1 MLEELK
7 CTSCG
12 SSELELHGNVLVC
25 QYCGSKFIV
34 PEAAKVRGKKNAK
47 ASGGK
52 TTDPKFM
59 ESLRLCEIYEQLRE
73 ERWNSK
79 CEVDHIGYEIGRLNE
94 EIESLNKIINDAQ
107 GDKNAGKAFT
117 NMVSA
122 VWFGFAILGCVIN
135 GWNEDTPA
143 SLGAMFLIWLVFFLW
158 RILSMSKYDSRIA
171 QCKKEIEEK
180 NAAIKEEEAKL
191 LELEAKFQAKEKH
204 LKDYE
209 ETEMGKCIIP
219 KVCWMYA
226 DQMRDNVM
234 KGCTDLETALIRLAK
249 DNSELRIEFREKE

>member
-1 MLEELK
+1 MIYTYGRL
-7 CTSCG
+7 G
-12 SSELELHGNVLVC
+12 LV
-25 QYCGSKFIV
+25 GFTWH
-34 PEAAKVRGKKNAK
+34 ARGKKNAK

-79 CEVDHIGYEIGRLNE
+79 CEVDHIGYDIGRLNE
-94 EIESLNKIINDAQ
+94 EIESLNKKINDAQ

-122 VWFGFAILGCVIN
+122 VWFGFAVLGCVTK
-135 GWNEDTPA
+135 GLSKDSVEG
-143 SLGAMFLIWLVFFLW
+143 LGAMLFIWLVFMVW
-158 RILSMSKYDSRIA
+158 RLFAANKYDSRIA

-180 NAAIKEEEAKL
+180 YAAIKEEEAKL
-191 LELEAKFQAKEKH
+191 PDLEAKFRAKEKQ

-209 ETEMGKCIIP
+209 EAEMGKCIIP
-219 KVCWMYA
+219 RVCWMYA
-226 DQMRDNVM
+226 DQMRYNVM

-249 DNSELRIEFREKE
+249 DNSELKIEFRETPRTESAGERYLL

>member
-79 CEVDHIGYEIGRLNE
+79 CEVDHIAYEIGRLNE
-94 EIESLNKIINDAQ
+94 EIESLNAKI
-107 GDKNAGKAFT
+107 KATQDEKRPSKALTIIVSAIWLGLAIFG
-117 NMVSA
+117 MVSE
-122 VWFGFAILGCVIN
+122 GFTRKSVESAGVML
-135 GWNEDTPA
+135 
-143 SLGAMFLIWLVFFLW
+143 FIWLVFMLW
-158 RILSMSKYDSRIA
+158 RIFVMDKYDSLIF

-191 LELEAKFQAKEKH
+191 PELEAKFQAKEKQ

-226 DQMRDNVM
+226 GQIRDNVM

>member
-1 MLEELK
+1 M
-7 CTSCG
+7 
-12 SSELELHGNVLVC
+12 
-25 QYCGSKFIV
+25 
-34 PEAAKVRGKKNAK
+34 PEAAKVRGKKSGQ

-94 EIESLNKIINDAQ
+94 EIKSLNKKINDVQ

-117 NMVSA
+117 IMVSA
-122 VWFGFAILGCVIN
+122 VWFGFAILGCIIN
-135 GWNEDTPA
+135 GLSKDTVEG
-143 SLGAMFLIWLVFFLW
+143 LGAMFLIWLLFFLW
-158 RILSMSKYDSRIA
+158 RILSANKYDSRIA
-171 QCKKEIEEK
+171 QYKKEIEEK
-180 NAAIKEEEAKL
+180 TSAIKEEEAKL
-191 LELEAKFQAKEKH
+191 PELEAKFQAKEKH

-209 ETEMGKCIIP
+209 EAEMGKCIIP
-219 KVCWMYA
+219 KDCWMYA
-226 DQMRDNVM
+226 DQMRNNVM